1 MLTMKE
7 HAQAVKPQRVSKG
20 RPVVPPDK
28 KTKTPAPDSRRRE
41 KFSSNSP
48 VSLAGKAYREIRIK
62 ILKGEFSVETVLSR
76 RQIARELQ
84 MSLPPVYEAI
94 QQLESEG
101 LLESK
106 SRVGTRLRIPTRQ
119 DVLDRGMVREALES
133 QSARLFA
140 ERATSR
146 EKKELLRMGAHLDRL
161 YTQWEGGK
169 VDRDFLYALNTY
181 HLNLHLRIAECA
193 RSPALREAIE
203 REQVLIFNWF
213 YDTVAQRR
221 VLGRDFHARLAS
233 ALVSGKPAVADAAMR
248 HHIRFGMGEALAM
261 MGNLKK
267 SPTGWRLRKG
277 GRIALDSN

>member
-1 MLTMKE
+1 MKE
-7 HAQAVKPQRVSKG
+7 QAQAVKPQRASIRKSVAQSK
-20 RPVVPPDK
+20 K
-28 KTKTPAPDSRRRE
+28 KAKTPSHGSRRGE

-48 VSLAGKAYREIRIK
+48 VSLAGKAYREIRNK

-94 QQLESEG
+94 QRLENEG

-106 SRVGTRLRIPTRQ
+106 SRVGTRLRIPARQ

-133 QSARLFA
+133 QAARLFA

-146 EKKELLRMGAHLDRL
+146 EKKELLRRGAHLDRL
-161 YTQWEGGK
+161 YAQWEAGK
-169 VDRDFLYALNTY
+169 VDRDFLYTLNTY
-181 HLNLHLRIAECA
+181 HLNLHLCIAGCA

-233 ALVSGKPAVADAAMR
+233 ALVGGKPAVADAAMR
-248 HHIRFGMGEALAM
+248 HHIRFGLGEALAL

-277 GRIALDSN
+277 GKKACNLLR